1 MGIEKLTGSLVGE
14 ANQGAQEIVKTAQWH
29 VDQMLKE
36 EQSKEDE
43 LKGKASA
50 EVKARLEAQRNERL
64 AWARLEAKRV
74 IAEAREDAITN
85 NLESFFE
92 ELKNARKAAAYKSFL
107 EKSVAEAVK
116 ELGGACTVHVAKSD
130 AAMLGKL
137 HDCKVVTDLEALGG
151 AIVES
156 EDRSVRIDL
165 RLETLFD
172 LGRDGLRKEVHDL
185 LFGKRKE

>member
-43 LKGKASA
+43 LKARASE
-50 EVKARLEAQRNERL
+50 EVKSRLAAQRNERL
-64 AWARLEAKRV
+64 AWARLEAKR
-74 IAEAREDAITN
+74 IMAEAREDAITGS
-85 NLESFFE
+85 LEGFFDA
-92 ELKNARKAAAYKSFL
+92 LKEARKGAAYGKFL
-107 EKSVAEAVK
+107 EREVAKAAG

-130 AAMLGKL
+130 AHLLGKL
-137 HDCKVVTDLEALGG
+137 HNCKVVPDLDGLGG

-156 EDRSVRIDL
+156 EDRTVRIDL
-165 RLETLFD
+165 RLETVFE
-172 LGRDGLRKEVHDL
+172 LGRDGLRKEANDRI
-185 LFGKRKE
+185 FGKGKE